1 MLAGRTLVKSNQ
13 HQQYYVSGLSHSQNE
28 KRKEHSREETAV
40 FSQNNQDVR
49 DIPEPQM
56 KINPL
61 VTQQSQVTKGL
72 NYSSATES

>member
-1 MLAGRTLVKSNQ
+1 MLAGRTLVKSN
-13 HQQYYVSGLSHSQNE
+13 QQYYVSGLSHSQNE

-49 DIPEPQM
+49 DIPEPQV